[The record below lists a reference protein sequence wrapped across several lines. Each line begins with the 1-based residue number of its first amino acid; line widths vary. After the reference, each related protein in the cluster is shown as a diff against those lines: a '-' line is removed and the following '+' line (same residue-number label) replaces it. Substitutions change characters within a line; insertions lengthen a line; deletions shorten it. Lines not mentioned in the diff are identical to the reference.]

1 MPSLAIDSMLTLKKS
16 LINTLENELFFCQPT
31 SGITKE
37 KLFKSNKR
45 CTGWTNRYFQTS
57 AWATFK
63 RKKHVSQGGYLLQ
76 QYGQTPLH
84 KTYAGP
90 CRALCSSSL
99 SGRSSAGRA
108 RTFKIPV
115 RGGKGSRPKLSGKA
129 LIQIAGQLLDE
140 GLQYLILTIFNPN

>member
-63 RKKHVSQGGYLLQ
+63 RKN
-76 QYGQTPLH
+76 TFH
-84 KTYAGP
+84 KAATFFNSTDRHHCTKLMLVHA
-90 CRALCSSSL
+90 
-99 SGRSSAGRA
+99 GRSAHPRSLAAAQLGARAPLKYPFEAG
-108 RTFKIPV
+108 KEV
-115 RGGKGSRPKLSGKA
+115 A
-129 LIQIAGQLLDE
+129 LNFRERL
-140 GLQYLILTIFNPN
+140 